1 MRAASPSVK
10 NVMEKNLTGFFSPR
24 TVAVIGASPN
34 PAKIGNQ
41 ILRNIV
47 DGGYQGAVYPVNP
60 NTNQI
65 LNLKAYA
72 AVGDIPAD
80 IDLAV
85 ITIPQPAVKTALEQ
99 CARKGVKCVALI
111 TSGFAEVGK
120 TAEEEELRRIADA
133 HGMALLGP
141 NMFGLVYEPSRL
153 NASFGPV
160 VSLPGRIA
168 FITQSGALGIS
179 LMGWTEM
186 EHIGL
191 AALVSVGNK
200 ADVEERELIEYFN
213 QDRNV
218 DVILIYM
225 EGVKSGRNFMKTR
238 IKKPVVVLKVGRSGR
253 GARAAASHTGSL
265 AGSDKIYDAA
275 FKQLGVLRAG
285 TFTEAFGW
293 SRTLCLPVPQGDENT
308 LIITNGGGIGVRA
321 TDECES
327 VGIRLLD
334 DPLLLE
340 SRFRV
345 TMPDF
350 GSTRNPVDITGQ
362 ASEKDYSLAVGI
374 ALLEEKVK
382 EIIVL
387 YCETVITDP
396 LRIAQAIEQE
406 YEDSLR
412 GKPMVVAMVG
422 GERTRSAIH
431 YLNERRIPAFVSISE
446 AVSALKVLHHW
457 KEIINRPEDDAEIIP
472 PPPEALDIIARA
484 RGEGRDSLLEHEAR
498 RVLELCGVPA
508 PKWAFARSLEES
520 VAAAVDLYPLAMKI
534 ASPDILHK
542 TEVEGV
548 ALNIH
553 NAEELK
559 TKYENMMRR
568 VRELKP
574 GARVYGV
581 NLVQMI
587 KGIECIVGMTR
598 DPQFGPVVMFGLG
611 GIFVEVLKDVSFR
624 VVPFGALEAERL
636 VRDIK
641 GGQVLEGFRGMRA
654 HKPSIIHALSAV
666 QRLAGVV
673 GEVDINPLLTNQQGS
688 FAVDARIIL

>member
-1 MRAASPSVK
+1 MDAVSLAE
-10 NVMEKNLTGFFSPR
+10 NVTEKNLAGFFSPR
-24 TVAVIGASPN
+24 SVAVIGASPN

-41 ILRNIV
+41 ILKNIV

-85 ITIPQPAVKTALEQ
+85 ITIPQPGVKTALEQ
-99 CARKGVKCVALI
+99 CARKGVKCVAVI

-120 TAEEEELRRIADA
+120 VGEEEELCRIADT

-160 VSLPGRIA
+160 VSLAGRIA

-213 QDRNV
+213 QDQNV

-225 EGVKSGRNFMKTR
+225 EGLKSGRNFMKTR

-293 SRTLCLPVPQGDENT
+293 SRTLSLPVPKGDENT

-321 TDECES
+321 TDECEA

-334 DPLLLE
+334 DPQWLE
-340 SRFRV
+340 SKFRV

-350 GSTRNPVDITGQ
+350 GSTRNPIDITGQ

-374 ALLEEKVK
+374 ALMEEKVK

-396 LRIAQAIEQE
+396 LRIAQSIEQE

-412 GKPMVVAMVG
+412 RKPMVVAMVG
-422 GERTRSAIH
+422 GERTRAAIH

-457 KEIINRPEDDAEIIP
+457 KEIVNRPADDPDILP

-484 RGEGRDSLLEHEAR
+484 RGEGRNSLMEHEAR

-508 PKWAFARSLEES
+508 PKWAFARNLEEA
-520 VAAAVDLYPLAMKI
+520 VAAAGDMYPVAMKI

-559 TKYENMMRR
+559 TKYESMMRR
-568 VRELKP
+568 IRGLKP
-574 GARVYGV
+574 EARVYGV

-587 KGIECIVGMTR
+587 KGIECIVGMSL

-611 GIFVEVLKDVSFR
+611 GIFVEVLRDVSFR

-636 VRDIK
+636 IRDIK
-641 GGQVLEGFRGMRA
+641 GVQVLDGFRGMQA
-654 HKPSIIHALSAV
+654 HQPSIIRTLSAV

-673 GEVDINPLLTNQQGS
+673 REVDINPLLTNQQGS
-688 FAVDARIIL
+688 FAADARIIL